1 MTVPAKKVI
10 IIAVTIKK
18 RSKGR
23 WYMNERQRLFCDCYL
38 ESLNAAKAAC
48 QAGYLAK
55 NSGSYGRRMLEYP
68 EIQDYLRRAMLE
80 RGRELVDSCMD
91 ALVAMAES
99 MEVDRGFRETLA
111 YYRDILRIYRLVFGE
126 NRG

>member
-1 MTVPAKKVI
+1 
-10 IIAVTIKK
+10 
-18 RSKGR
+18 
-23 WYMNERQRLFCDCYL
+23 MNERQRLFCDCYL

-80 RGRELVDSCMD
+80 RGRELVDSCID
-91 ALVAMAES
+91 TLIAMAEG
-99 MEVDRGFRETLA
+99 MEVDRGFSETLA

>member
-1 MTVPAKKVI
+1 
-10 IIAVTIKK
+10 
-18 RSKGR
+18 
-23 WYMNERQRLFCDCYL
+23 MNERQKLFCDYYL

-91 ALVAMAES
+91 ALVAMADG